1 MRLSILFKILRI
13 IHVHRA
19 TQDVTAVPPKLI
31 VLFVT
36 RAMRFSP
43 DNADSYVT
51 TGRHHPC
58 VQSLSICL
66 TEENTRSICSLELH
80 AHTFNCFCV
89 WSTLLSQFSGD
100 VYSYFSEYRDQ
111 AGACQSCTI
120 ESCEICGNAT
130 ECVTCYPNA
139 TKYHQGCVS
148 ECPNNTF
155 LNVRE
160 NSTSQEECIE

>member
-1 MRLSILFKILRI
+1 MYNHYQFVLQKKILE
-13 IHVHRA
+13 HF
-19 TQDVTAVPPKLI
+19 L
-31 VLFVT
+31 
-36 RAMRFSP
+36 
-43 DNADSYVT
+43 
-51 TGRHHPC
+51 
-58 VQSLSICL
+58 
-66 TEENTRSICSLELH
+66 SICSLELH

-130 ECVTCYPNA
+130 ECVTCYPYA

-160 NSTSQEECIE
+160 RALRVKRSVLSEFRYCCEYRNLKVKILDWSYLILFSE